1 MFKLRKIRQSKL
13 PSSVQES
20 DALLQET
27 QYSTIHQQTV
37 FHMDQTAIIFG
48 SVRMVRFLK
57 ESTNIQ
63 FDATF
68 KAVPRLF
75 YQLFTISVSI
85 NHHALPALHILMT
98 NKSEKLYN
106 AVVITVRQLLPSFN
120 PTFAIV
126 DFEIAPRNSFT
137 QVFPSITIVGCW
149 FHYTKAI
156 YDNVKKIG

>member
-1 MFKLRKIRQSKL
+1 
-13 PSSVQES
+13 
-20 DALLQET
+20 
-27 QYSTIHQQTV
+27 
-37 FHMDQTAIIFG
+37 
-48 SVRMVRFLK
+48 MVRFLK

-75 YQLFTISVSI
+75 YQLFTIFDSI

-98 NKSEKLYN
+98 NKSEKLYS
-106 AVVITVRQLLPSFN
+106 AVVLTIWQLLPSLN
-120 PTFAIV
+120 PTFAIA

-149 FHYTKAI
+149 FHYTKVI
-156 YDNVKKIG
+156 HDNVKKNSLSKLYKNQIFGYEFAISWDYLCFLKKKYSLFSVFGDTFVRIIKF